1 MPAPVLLL
9 ADEERRP
16 FNSGPY
22 TAELLQL
29 EGLGWPETLEP
40 RQVSPETLRHA
51 PARILA
57 ANTPFGPEQAH
68 ALREA
73 VAAGRMLLAF
83 LPSPELAAAFD
94 LEPAYRTD
102 IGGYLRIRVPGFPDE
117 PMQFHGPLRHFR
129 LPEEAE
135 TLIEQV
141 DDSKE
146 HRSTGR
152 AAAIRL
158 SVGRGEAIFFLYDL
172 PQSVALTRQGDP
184 RRVSLHSNTVT
195 PGWRAA
201 DMFVD
206 HLDCERAHLPQ
217 ADLQC
222 HLLRHL
228 LTAAKDEYPPMPW
241 LWYFPDGAET
251 VLLVSSDDDWS
262 TRGQFD
268 ALLACARR
276 YDVRITFY
284 LVDGTIVTPEMRA
297 AWAAEGHTFSIHP
310 NLKNPP
316 EWTWRETVA
325 AHRQAFRERFGEEPG
340 CSVRNHAIPWVGWV
354 RGGAWMREAGFTWDS
369 NFFTCP
375 PRTRYYM
382 TGSGLPCPLVDLDGT
397 VLRITEQPA
406 QFSDETTLA
415 AGGFP
420 FSLNLG
426 VEEAVEIITGQM
438 RANAVS
444 FHSLLCINTHPVSF
458 ATYSQ
463 PLWEAVFAF
472 ARDKGIPCLALEEWA
487 AFWERRRSVEI
498 RPAEKVGDRWEWKVT
513 ALEGVKSIHLLLPAA
528 LTRVTWNGV
537 PAVTGGRSVHGR
549 KYVSTVVPPGENIL
563 AASELE
569 QREKRS
575 KRC

>member
-9 ADEERRP
+9 ADEERHP
-16 FNSGPY
+16 FNFGPY
-22 TAELLQL
+22 TAQLLQL

-40 RQVSPETLRHA
+40 RRISPETLRHA
-51 PARILA
+51 PARILV
-57 ANTPFGPEQAH
+57 ANTPLGVEQAR

-73 VAAGRMLLAF
+73 VATGRMLVAF
-83 LPSPELAAAFD
+83 LPSPELAAAFG
-94 LEPAYRTD
+94 LEPTYRTD

-117 PMQFHGPLRHFR
+117 AMQFHGPLRHFR

-135 TLIEQV
+135 VLIEQA
-141 DDSKE
+141 DSSAE
-146 HRSTGR
+146 RRRTGE

-158 SVGRGEAIFFLYDL
+158 PVGAGEAIFFLYDL

-184 RRVSLHSNTVT
+184 RRISLHSNMVT

-201 DMFVD
+201 DMFVE

-228 LTAAKDEYPPMPW
+228 LTDRKKEYPPLPW
-241 LWYFPDGAET
+241 LWYFPHDAET

-262 TRGQFD
+262 TREQFD

-284 LVDGTIVTPEMRA
+284 LVDETVVTPEMRA
-297 AWAAEGHTFSIHP
+297 AWAAQGHTFSIHP
-310 NLKNPP
+310 NLNNPP

-325 AHRQAFRERFGEEPG
+325 AHRRAFCERFGMEPG
-340 CSVRNHAIPWVGWV
+340 SSVRNHAIPWVGWV
-354 RGGAWMREAGFTWDS
+354 RGGAWMQEAGFTWDS

-382 TGSGLPCPLVDLDGT
+382 TGSGLPCPLVDLDGA
-397 VLRITEQPA
+397 VLHIMEQPA

-426 VEEAVEIITGQM
+426 VEEAIEIITGQM
-438 RANAVS
+438 RANADA

-458 ATYSQ
+458 ATYSR

-472 ARDKGIPCLALEEWA
+472 ARDNGIPRLALEEWTG
-487 AFWERRRSVEI
+487 FWERRRRVGI
-498 RPAEKVGDRWEWKVT
+498 GAAEKVKGGWEWKVT
-513 ALEGVKSIHLLLPAA
+513 ALEGTEPIRLLLPEGP
-528 LTRVTWNGV
+528 TQVTWNGAPV
-537 PAVTGGRSVHGR
+537 ETQRRIVHGR
-549 KYVSTVVPPGENIL
+549 NYLSTVVPPGENIL
-563 AASELE
+563 AVSEKVMVGE
-569 QREKRS
+569 TRA
-575 KRC
+575 